1 MAKKL
6 ILDPIL
12 ACLAHICAPQH
23 FFAGLVR
30 HCSYYYL
37 EQFKGK
43 IMNQTLENDKK
54 PNFGLHFGPNLVLIF
69 FLFFFLILLLLDVI
83 HCWKLLLYALSR
95 KTNEPNL

>member
-69 FLFFFLILLLLDVI
+69 FLFFFFDFTSTTCYTLLEAISV
-83 HCWKLLLYALSR
+83 CTFKE
-95 KTNEPNL
+95 N